1 MHQFFFSE
9 GDGVGG
15 VGLQYTDRR
24 LYGDQAGFFFLLSYI
39 SIIVLILCL
48 QHMRFYFI
56 WFQNYCLRL
65 RVMI

>member
-24 LYGDQAGFFFLLSYI
+24 LYGDQAGFFLSYTFI
-39 SIIVLILCL
+39 NSLSST
-48 QHMRFYFI
+48 HRFFFI
-56 WFQNYCLRL
+56 RL
-65 RVMI
+65 YKTTVCDYVRVMI